1 MASTVDISPVSA
13 LSHEVLSHEA
23 SSNQKPASG
32 WVRSS
37 RCEVSRISA
46 AMKHPAAHSTLSL
59 HTVPQVEPEVA
70 ADAEPGVLDAMEPVS
85 SGASAQMALGA
96 TRRV

>member
-1 MASTVDISPVSA
+1 MSTVDISPVSVA
-13 LSHEVLSHEA
+13 SDLSHEA
-23 SSNQKPASG
+23 SCNQKPASG

-70 ADAEPGVLDAMEPVS
+70 ADAEPGVLDVMEPVS